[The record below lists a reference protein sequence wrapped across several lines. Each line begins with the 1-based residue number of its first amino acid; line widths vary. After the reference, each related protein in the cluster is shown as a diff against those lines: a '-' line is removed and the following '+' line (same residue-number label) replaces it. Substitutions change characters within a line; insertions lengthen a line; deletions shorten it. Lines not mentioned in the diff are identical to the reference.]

1 MIFDVFYEASSTG
14 VFVFGVELSL
24 DSLLLLFHVFE
35 FFFGCVFHAFVL
47 VLEKVFEV
55 EVSFINFGFDSL
67 LGEFL

>member
-1 MIFDVFYEASSTG
+1 MVFDVFYEASSSG

-24 DSLLLLFHVFE
+24 DSFLLLFHVFE
-35 FFFGCVFHAFVL
+35 LFFGGIFHTLVL

-55 EVSFINFGFDSL
+55 RVSFIDFGFDSL